1 MGGRNRYSNS
11 TQLTNYLNS
20 ITSSLDTNDVNLAMI
35 PGPLLTGPAG
45 LTSLTGSVLISGS
58 NNFLMSLGSSV
69 PANQGRRQVLGSAN
83 ISVANVPTVNTSSLT
98 IPAINNNYIA
108 GATTLTYSSGSSN
121 NAHTIAGNIILA
133 TTTLNHISG
142 SGTLGNSTSY
152 TNNITVGPV
161 ISNITGQTNTVAQ
174 AIFNNLN
181 AGTVVL
187 NALSSSLSYNAN
199 ITSVGGNGLVINN
212 RYFTTGSNNRF
223 LASANI
229 VGGQGITV
237 NTAGSPATNVERN
250 LVGNIIGGQLNTI
263 SLEQT
268 GTDLAGL
275 RNSMVMGYQLNISGS
290 HSVGDT
296 TRQGAAFLGRWN
308 GEDNGLNDSSRTV
321 FAVGTGTAS
330 GNRRT
335 GFYITS
341 GSLVGV
347 SGSLDVKGNTT
358 ITGSLIASG
367 SGLQVHQLFGNTSIS
382 SLTNALVVTGSAT
395 INHTIAGQPALT
407 VRNISEGQPGLNVTG
422 SVDISG
428 SLSIANAGDLT
439 MYGHKMFNTG
449 EFFSNT
455 TQSGSAGVSGSLTF
469 SSTANLVGTSLVSD
483 TRLTVANAGTYNVQ
497 FSAQIETSGGA
508 DTVHIW
514 FKKNGNNIN
523 DSATKVVLA
532 NNTAQVMTVNI
543 LDEAAANDY
552 YELGYQTLNGNA
564 TILSETASG
573 NIPAIPS
580 VIATITQAR

>member
-35 PGPLLTGPAG
+35 PGGLLGGPAG
-45 LTSLTGSVLISGS
+45 LTSLTGSVFISGS
-58 NNFLMSLGSSV
+58 NNIIMSLGSAV
-69 PANQGRRQVLGSAN
+69 PAAQGRRQVLGSAN
-83 ISVANVPTVNTSSLT
+83 ISVANIPTVNTSSLT
-98 IPAINNNYIA
+98 IPAITNNYIA
-108 GATTLTYSSGSSN
+108 GSTTLTYSSGSSN
-121 NAHTIAGNIILA
+121 NAHSIAANIILA
-133 TTTLNHISG
+133 PTTLNHISG
-142 SGTLGNSTSY
+142 SGTLGASSQF
-152 TNNITVGPV
+152 TNNVTVGG
-161 ISNITGQTNTVAQ
+161 ITSNITGQTNTVTQ
-174 AIFNNLN
+174 ALFNNIN
-181 AGTVVL
+181 AGTLVL
-187 NALSSSLSYNAN
+187 NALSSSLSYSAN
-199 ITSVGGNGLVINN
+199 ITSVGGAGLTFNN
-212 RYFTTGSNNRF
+212 RFFTTGSANNVT
-223 LASANI
+223 ATSNI
-229 VGGQGITV
+229 IGGQGITV
-237 NTAGSPATNVERN
+237 NIAGAPATNLSRQFS
-250 LVGNIIGGQLNTI
+250 GNIIGGQLNTL

-275 RNSMVMGYQLNISGS
+275 RNTMVMGYQLVVSGS
-290 HSVGDT
+290 QSLGDT
-296 TRQGAAFLGRWN
+296 TRQGATFLGRWN

-321 FAVGTGTAS
+321 FAVGTGTAAA
-330 GNRRT
+330 NRRT

-347 SGSLDVKGNTT
+347 SGSFDVKGNST
-358 ITGSLIASG
+358 ITGSLD
-367 SGLQVHQLFGNTSIS
+367 
-382 SLTNALVVTGSAT
+382 
-395 INHTIAGQPALT
+395 
-407 VRNISEGQPGLNVTG
+407 VTG
-422 SVDISG
+422 SVT
-428 SLSIANAGDLT
+428 IANAGDLT

-469 SSTANLVGTSLVSD
+469 SSTANLVGTSLVSN

-497 FSAQIETSGGA
+497 FSAQIETSSGA

-552 YELGYQTLNGNA
+552 YELAYQTLNGNA
-564 TILSETASG
+564 TILSEPASG